1 MQTLSFT
8 KMHGLGNDFIVI
20 NAYSTPIS
28 LSTAQLQHLADRH
41 YGIGCDQ
48 ILFIESSTIP
58 DIDFRYRIFNSDGS
72 EVQQCGNGARC
83 FARYVRDKGLTDK
96 TDIHVETARGRII
109 LKLEPSGEV
118 TVDMGEPQFEPAALP
133 FIAPACAPT
142 YTLSL
147 GDQELDIAAVSMGNP
162 HAVHVVPDIDAAPVA
177 ELGPAIEQH
186 ARFPERVNAG
196 FLQVEH
202 EHAIRLRVYERGAG
216 ETNACGSGA
225 CAAAVAGIQL
235 GLVTSPVAVRMR
247 GGQLSIQWAGPGAHV
262 LMTGPAVTV
271 FEGQIQLAACM

>member
-1 MQTLSFT
+1 MQTLPFT
-8 KMHGLGNDFIVI
+8 KMQGLGNDFVVI
-20 NAYSTPIS
+20 NAYSSPVTLTP
-28 LSTAQLQHLADRH
+28 AQLQRLADRH

-48 ILFIESSTIP
+48 ILFIEPPTTP
-58 DIDFRYRIFNSDGS
+58 GVDFRYRIFNADGS

-96 TDIHVETARGRII
+96 TDIHVETARGTIV
-109 LKLEPSGEV
+109 LKLELNGEV

-133 FIAPACAPT
+133 FIAPGRAPT
-142 YTLSL
+142 YALAV
-147 GDQELDIAAVSMGNP
+147 GELEVDIAAVSMGNP

-196 FLQVEH
+196 FMQVEH
-202 EHAIRLRVYERGAG
+202 EHAIRLRVHERGAG

-235 GLVTSPVAVRMR
+235 GLVSSPVAVHMR
-247 GGQLSIQWAGPGAHV
+247 GGQLHVQWAGPGAHV